1 MRAKFVVVVV
11 ILLVLAVSVSQAN
24 NWLGAVSFPLWSER
38 TTQVKAGVSQLVTF
52 SEMAG
57 GQVSAFYKNGFL
69 VIPTDRYGVFADLSI
84 MRVDPLVLGIKLE
97 YIRQIQTRAYDGVAV
112 ENGGV
117 VISVGKLQPDLYDV
131 ITTVTQNAGRVDE
144 RGILPTVLQLIGRKK
159 HHQIIATDTVVGTF
173 GVVDASRYIEM
184 FCKYQLGI
192 EASQMT
198 PEQKYL
204 VKSAYFDSRLK
215 GILEFSEALADYSWL
230 SQGLALKAQGFQPP
244 MSLAAAQ
251 PDPAIAAYQQQIAGL
266 QATVQAL
273 NEKINSLSQPAA
285 AAPKVVEPAVVPAER
300 FNWRLVLP
308 TGRWGITTSCGG
320 HERTFTGPYSGTVE
334 FRDAA
339 AGQVMIQLTP
349 AGGGQL
355 TTWRSAK
362 LSGPCAINYT
372 DIKEVR

>member
-1 MRAKFVVVVV
+1 V
-11 ILLVLAVSVSQAN
+11 
-24 NWLGAVSFPLWSER
+24 
-38 TTQVKAGVSQLVTF
+38 
-52 SEMAG
+52 
-57 GQVSAFYKNGFL
+57 
-69 VIPTDRYGVFADLSI
+69 
-84 MRVDPLVLGIKLE
+84 
-97 YIRQIQTRAYDGVAV
+97 
-112 ENGGV
+112 
-117 VISVGKLQPDLYDV
+117 
-131 ITTVTQNAGRVDE
+131 
-144 RGILPTVLQLIGRKK
+144 
-159 HHQIIATDTVVGTF
+159 
-173 GVVDASRYIEM
+173 

-198 PEQKYL
+198 SEHRYL

-308 TGRWGITTSCGG
+308 AGRWGITTSCGG